1 MDPGIAKLIERTRAR
16 RGELAELSSDRS
28 PLPSEARQRDR
39 SPLKQTR
46 SPSKLSSPLKSRNVD
61 ITVEDSPSKKEV
73 KRILSRESLETSVK
87 DLISRESP
95 GKSFH
100 TRTTVSSAASPQKT
114 TVTKTVITEKEE
126 SYERKETITYSGNK
140 ELFDKFQDK
149 FDNLERIDSGPEK
162 ENAVVDS
169 ATFTKKLDTAPTVP
183 GIKKTE
189 IRVAEKA
196 PKPTESE
203 VPAAETNSPLD
214 WEAGRRARLA
224 NLASKFRHIDDESPP
239 IVREV
244 QLPKPV
250 VKPAPRAP
258 SPSKHAPVRTDHLR
272 GRSPTKQSP
281 LNPNQFISPQ
291 RGREQPQSAS
301 PARTR
306 SVRFVSPTKSALALS
321 PRAVSPCK
329 SPEKSPEK
337 SPRKSPDK
345 SPVKS
350 PVKNLVPTRKI
361 SPAKPT
367 DASFVGS
374 LKAQGFQESDSKSK
388 LVYDFQSDLAAR
400 ERSPSPT
407 PAAARARSPSPTRP
421 ANPFLAA
428 DRERGRAPVRQ
439 VVVGTGAGTGQF
451 VQSGPRQVSP
461 SKPHPLQFVSPSKEH
476 QPPAPPK
483 PSRTFEAAPAQ
494 SGPTPQWKLKLKNS
508 QVKSQV
514 EADAANDRVDSPA
527 MKSVSQKR
535 DMFEGGATP
544 PAELP
549 DPALLSMSQRKAMF
563 EKNKS
568 VPTPIARFGE
578 SVTPAMLQAAR
589 PQEAGLT
596 PAEAWK
602 RKRELSP
609 AKRPAPRPPIS
620 TPKVPQPAAVPTQ
633 QELLDT
639 PSTAGLGRKT
649 TEMQKKLFEANQA
662 DWRDNDIAK
671 KASEE
676 KQTEMNL
683 LLNRYNHLRNHT
695 EDPTAQPAAP
705 PAPPSPPKEEVYYPG
720 VNSMKRVKVSPPK
733 AGQLYPHVDFES
745 DTLSSRPDSVMSTDT
760 LNSSIESAATHASEA
775 PSLGREIVAAARP
788 GPVEQELFT
797 IPESNNDSMDT
808 DDGDDIGEID
818 DMLDEAIDNE
828 EDHPSPAKLLK
839 SSSSSSG
846 SDQHILRSESTT
858 SWEFHTPQP
867 GRPAPQP
874 SRYQTPLVTPASPV
888 TSGQEVEIEG
898 EEGPLLHTVSFYRKQ
913 KPETPV
919 QRIVLNPR
927 LEVAGPE
934 VVESPRASIA
944 QRIHRLQEEAGS
956 QMPVIQQASSALN
969 LCRAT
974 KEFFGSSEQV
984 EGERLLLVAS
994 HKRAAALSEVDR
1006 LKTEGGLGAEPGA
1019 DTSVRGTVSLCGVTL
1034 GLKREFVQQVRSG
1047 EAGDFLHYFLCLVK
1061 CAGQVIPTQMVSS
1074 SEGLDGAQ
1082 LHFPNL
1088 INFRDLSKDFKI
1100 QLEVYGLQT
1109 KKEHLTHDAKYHIK
1123 KGKQN
1128 LNLLNNLT
1136 PKLKM
1141 NKTESKLSRPGVSSP
1156 GGPHTVRTSSFAM
1169 VGHALIT
1176 IGSLARKEWS
1186 LERVPPISPLDGNIS
1201 FKLNCHSES
1210 QVSNRGFLTMFDDV
1224 SGFGAWHR
1232 RWFVLQGNTLS
1243 FWKYPENEKA
1253 MEPIGRL
1260 DLGEAVTGEV
1270 GIAPR
1275 EVCSRM
1281 HTFML
1286 ETERPAA
1293 REDRDSLVVVRR
1305 GGSTTLRHLLSAD
1318 SRQERVAWCDILNRA
1333 LDNLRAWDTAR
1344 PRSGSQ
1350 SSCDSVETTGTST
1363 STEIW

>member
-1 MDPGIAKLIERTRAR
+1 M
-16 RGELAELSSDRS
+16 
-28 PLPSEARQRDR
+28 
-39 SPLKQTR
+39 
-46 SPSKLSSPLKSRNVD
+46 
-61 ITVEDSPSKKEV
+61 
-73 KRILSRESLETSVK
+73 
-87 DLISRESP
+87 
-95 GKSFH
+95 
-100 TRTTVSSAASPQKT
+100 
-114 TVTKTVITEKEE
+114 
-126 SYERKETITYSGNK
+126 
-140 ELFDKFQDK
+140 
-149 FDNLERIDSGPEK
+149 
-162 ENAVVDS
+162 
-169 ATFTKKLDTAPTVP
+169 
-183 GIKKTE
+183 
-189 IRVAEKA
+189 
-196 PKPTESE
+196 
-203 VPAAETNSPLD
+203 
-214 WEAGRRARLA
+214 
-224 NLASKFRHIDDESPP
+224 
-239 IVREV
+239 
-244 QLPKPV
+244 
-250 VKPAPRAP
+250 
-258 SPSKHAPVRTDHLR
+258 
-272 GRSPTKQSP
+272 
-281 LNPNQFISPQ
+281 
-291 RGREQPQSAS
+291 
-301 PARTR
+301 
-306 SVRFVSPTKSALALS
+306 
-321 PRAVSPCK
+321 
-329 SPEKSPEK
+329 
-337 SPRKSPDK
+337 
-345 SPVKS
+345 
-350 PVKNLVPTRKI
+350 
-361 SPAKPT
+361 
-367 DASFVGS
+367 
-374 LKAQGFQESDSKSK
+374 
-388 LVYDFQSDLAAR
+388 
-400 ERSPSPT
+400 
-407 PAAARARSPSPTRP
+407 
-421 ANPFLAA
+421 
-428 DRERGRAPVRQ
+428 
-439 VVVGTGAGTGQF
+439 
-451 VQSGPRQVSP
+451 
-461 SKPHPLQFVSPSKEH
+461 
-476 QPPAPPK
+476 
-483 PSRTFEAAPAQ
+483 
-494 SGPTPQWKLKLKNS
+494 
-508 QVKSQV
+508 

-609 AKRPAPRPPIS
+609 AKRPAPRPPVS

-705 PAPPSPPKEEVYYPG
+705 PSPPKEEVYYPG

-788 GPVEQELFT
+788 GPAEQELFT

-828 EDHPSPAKLLK
+828 EDQPSPAKLLK
-839 SSSSSSG
+839 SSSSSCG

-867 GRPAPQP
+867 VRPAPQP

-888 TSGQEVEIEG
+888 TPGQSGQQVEIEG

-1088 INFRDLSKDFKI
+1088 INFRDLSKDFRI

-1186 LERVPPISPLDGNIS
+1186 LERVPPISPLDGNIA
-1201 FKLNCHSES
+1201 FKLNCHSESQVNTINGLRLHYIASS

-1253 MEPIGRL
+1253 MGELSRYSKYVGDIFIAIYVCTHSAAVNRLFFSEPIGRL

-1344 PRSGSQ
+1344 PRSVAVGGS
-1350 SSCDSVETTGTST
+1350 
-1363 STEIW
+1363 